1 MGSYRRIQFA
11 HTSKKSKPKPT
22 GKDSESGVPDAT
34 QPEKQLSPWE
44 EYFRVNSNFIRQGH
58 FMHTVAWEAE
68 GRRVLAVVPH
78 PKRVSLDHLARAT
91 QVKQPKQRKLK
102 DIEKET
108 GFPTFV
114 CPPFGHPK
122 DVQDRA
128 PLLLVD
134 SSVMELKR
142 PLLFDC
148 GFVGLSVMP
157 QEFVS
162 IARASCVEGLA
173 KDEEVKPAASTS
185 VTAGSEMQSSVMP
198 QCGPP

>member
-44 EYFRVNSNFIRQGH
+44 EYFRVNTNFIRQGH
-58 FMHTVAWEAE
+58 FMHTVAFEAE
-68 GRRVLAVVPH
+68 GRRILAIVPH
-78 PKRVSLDHLARAT
+78 PKRVCMEHLARAT
-91 QVKQPKQRKLK
+91 QKPEKALKQRKLK

-122 DVQDRA
+122 DSQGRA

-134 SSVMELKR
+134 STATELKQ

-148 GFVGLSVMP
+148 GSVGLSVMP
-157 QEFVS
+157 SEFV
-162 IARASCVEGLA
+162 
-173 KDEEVKPAASTS
+173 
-185 VTAGSEMQSSVMP
+185 
-198 QCGPP
+198 